1 MGQIYF
7 PYVTLEEKEGLKVL
21 HSDKLFIGEAHIKD
35 KHFLV
40 YDDGTVPP
48 WEMEP
53 VLTAV
58 VLIIMD
64 EINILRV
71 AGGLPER
78 TAAQLKAA
86 IEARLNI

>member
-1 MGQIYF
+1 MAQIYF

-21 HSDKLFIGEAHIKD
+21 HSDKLFIGESHIKD

-53 VLTAV
+53 VLTAAI
-58 VLIIMD
+58 LIMLD
-64 EINILRV
+64 EINILREF
-71 AGGLPER
+71 AGMQPR
-78 TAAQLKAA
+78 TVQQLKDA